1 MKTFLSYSLKGL
13 LFLFPLVATG
23 YIIFRAVA
31 WANTTFNDLLF
42 EWMSV
47 NIPGLGIIAVFLLIS
62 LTGWM
67 VSLCMTWPV
76 FRYIEN
82 LFRRMPL
89 VRIIYTSV
97 KELTEAFVGDEK
109 KFNIP
114 VVYEFNDSGLMRF
127 GFVTQ
132 ENLQPL
138 ELDSHV
144 AVYSPHSYNFS
155 GNLYLVPKNKV
166 QRIEANSA
174 ELMKYIISAGV
185 TSYSKTGGSDKKT
198 LPK

>member
-31 WANTTFNDLLF
+31 WANTTFNKLLF

-47 NIPGLGIIAVFLLIS
+47 NIPGLGIIAVFLLITM
-62 LTGWM
+62 TGWL

-76 FRYIEN
+76 FRYIEK

-132 ENLQPL
+132 QNLEHL
-138 ELDSHV
+138 KLNSHV

-155 GNLYLVPKNKV
+155 GNLFLVPKDKV
-166 QRIEANSA
+166 HRLEANST
-174 ELMKYIISAGV
+174 EVMKYIISAGI
-185 TSYSKTGGSDKKT
+185 TSYSNTDALNEKSLKN
-198 LPK
+198 